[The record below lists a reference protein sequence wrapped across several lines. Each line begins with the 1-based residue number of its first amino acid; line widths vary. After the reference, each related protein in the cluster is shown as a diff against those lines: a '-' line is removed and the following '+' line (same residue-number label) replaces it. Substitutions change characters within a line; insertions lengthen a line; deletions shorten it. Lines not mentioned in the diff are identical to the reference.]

1 MKKNRKNSKRDI
13 LAVICIQ
20 IACLLP
26 IVFILLFQ
34 ELFQD
39 VSLENY
45 LRRAKKKQQSIEEGI
60 IVYQHNCRLSSGYK
74 YLFLLKTKDGK
85 SYEKVCSPYFPN
97 DYRGYSG
104 LAYKC
109 YYYSDNPKKGL
120 TYVFWEYPVHESPPL
135 FSTIGYITEIP
146 SQSKEKK
153 QKQVFSIHFAYS
165 AVDSL
170 GNSCWYKENE
180 CLPEKYLPVCRYLM
194 DNKIAVNFL
203 AYPITYKDEIGGSA
217 YLTYEAPFVMCID
230 RDSLDSIMAIR

>member
-1 MKKNRKNSKRDI
+1 MKRNSKRDI

-20 IACLLP
+20 IAWLLP
-26 IVFILLFQ
+26 FVFTL
-34 ELFQD
+34 LFQD

-45 LRRAKKKQQSIEEGI
+45 LKHAKKKQQSIEEGI
-60 IVYQHNCRLSSGYK
+60 VVYQHNHRLKSGYNS
-74 YLFLLKTKDGK
+74 LFLLKTKDGK
-85 SYEKVCSPYFPN
+85 SYEIVCHPYFPN

-109 YYYSDNPKKGL
+109 YYYSDDPPKGHV
-120 TYVFWEYPVHESPPL
+120 YVFWEYLVHESPSL

-146 SQSKEKK
+146 SRDKEEK
-153 QKQVFSIHFAYS
+153 QKQIFSIHFAYS
-165 AVDSL
+165 AADSL

-180 CLPEKYLPVCRYLM
+180 FLPEKYLPVCRYLM

-203 AYPITYKDEIGGSA
+203 AFPITYKDEIGGPA
-217 YLTYEAPFVMCID
+217 FLTYKAPFVMCID